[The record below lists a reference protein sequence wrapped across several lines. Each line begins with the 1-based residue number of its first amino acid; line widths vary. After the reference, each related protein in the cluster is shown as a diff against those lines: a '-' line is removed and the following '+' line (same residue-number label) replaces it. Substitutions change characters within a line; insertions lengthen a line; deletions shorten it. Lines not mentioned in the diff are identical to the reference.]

1 MSRRFDPIASSPR
14 LTGGASPA
22 PAAPEQAIFRLDLGR
37 SFKMHR
43 RLVLGFALAG
53 AVLAALYVAMNWRVY
68 TAESLVYIQP
78 TPSSVLGGAAP
89 MHWPYNYDP
98 ATYDSYIQQQMLSMT
113 RPDVLSG
120 AIAKLGPGPW
130 RRSGESGVHAAERLK
145 GLVEVARVGTSYQV
159 GITAHAPTPAAAAA
173 LANAV
178 AASYIENTS
187 HEMKAGDADRL
198 AMLSEER
205 DRVKKELDAD
215 RTEQAALNAQIGVAA
230 IGPVAPEHYDDDIAR
245 MHDALVKARTDHD
258 EAAARLTSLDASNGP
273 GAAARDAEADQLI
286 ASDPGLASLKQSL
299 LTRRAQLV
307 SQMANLTPSHPQ
319 YKQDQEE
326 MRKIDASLASQTQQ
340 LRAKAAARIEER
352 LRADLDRTSSLEARL
367 NGELA
372 QMTRAAAGATPKL
385 QRLSDLA
392 NDIAR
397 LQTRYNSVDEQLRNQ
412 MLEDSAPGAAHVAE
426 AAVPPLHPSEAGVI
440 RNAILLLLIFA
451 GLGLAIAVV
460 RHRLDSR
467 VYIASDVER
476 LLGYAPMAQLP
487 DFDEVSDKVAAEHL
501 LRLASAIDYAAKDG
515 RLTSCVFTGAGPGV
529 GVTMIASHVKAMLSA
544 LGQETVLV
552 NASGLAPEP
561 LGDTLAASTT
571 ELAHAAQPA
580 RPMPQPGEAVPSA
593 RDGASSRESLVLTDT
608 APLAVSAEAEYMARR
623 ADCTI
628 LVIESAKTT
637 RAELRAA
644 ATILQRLDN
653 EAVGFVLNR
662 VSLRKADESF
672 RHSVSEVERHVRQ
685 REQAA
690 AQAAPTAPLANPARE
705 APALT
710 EIAAAPVESAAA
722 RDESAVAQPA
732 PAAPATS
739 PSRDVAPEP
748 VAGAPAAGLIPRVAV
763 EREAP
768 PEPEPVPAAAQKAE
782 TVLPPAVDRADAALA
797 PSTPEPQPEP
807 VAESRSSTANLPE
820 PQPEEEEPWWMMGLP
835 MHAEIATVQPSVQR
849 MENWQSPSEYS
860 RPKPA
865 APAPEQVAAA
875 AEAPPTR
882 LSGLRGLLFTAGVK
896 SLEPKDDTAS
906 RRNRSGSGER
916 PVNLGQAF
924 AASTHRELAVEFPA
938 PSVPSDFD
946 QASAPQPV
954 APAVAPRTETETA
967 HAPVEQPAVVE
978 PAPQRVTAEPE
989 FLPPSPPEET
999 AKDKEPRRKT
1009 QNFAGSIFDDIQ
1021 ILPAKRGQ
1029 YRR

>member
-1 MSRRFDPIASSPR
+1 MSRRFDPIAPSSR
-14 LTGGASPA
+14 LTGGVSPA
-22 PAAPEQAIFRLDLGR
+22 AAPASFHGGAPEQAIFRLDLGR
-37 SFKMHR
+37 SFRMHR
-43 RLVLGFALAG
+43 RLVLGFVLAG
-53 AVLAALYVAMNWRVY
+53 AVLAALYVATNWRVY

-113 RPDVLSG
+113 RPDVLAG

-130 RRSGESGVHAAERLK
+130 RRSGESGVHAAGRLK
-145 GLVEVARVGTSYQV
+145 GMVEVARVGTSYQV
-159 GITAHAPTPAAAAA
+159 GIAAHASTPASAAA

-198 AMLSEER
+198 TMLKEER
-205 DRVKKELDAD
+205 DRVKKELDTD
-215 RTEQAALNAQIGVAA
+215 RAEQAALNAQIGVAA
-230 IGPVAPEHYDDDIAR
+230 IGPVTPEHYDDDIAR

-273 GAAARDAEADQLI
+273 GAAALDAEADQLI
-286 ASDPGLASLKQSL
+286 AGDPGLASLKQSL

-326 MRKIDASLASQTQQ
+326 IGKIDASLTSQTQQ
-340 LRAKAAARIEER
+340 LRAKAAARIGER

-372 QMTRAAAGATPKL
+372 QMTRAAAGATPRL

-392 NDIAR
+392 NDITR

-440 RNAILLLLIFA
+440 RNAALLLLIFA
-451 GLGLAIAVV
+451 GLGLAIAVA
-460 RHRLDSR
+460 RHKLDPR
-467 VYIASDVER
+467 VYIASDVEHV
-476 LLGYAPMAQLP
+476 LGYAPMAQLP

-515 RLTSCVFTGAGPGV
+515 RLTSCVFTGAGSDV
-529 GVTMIASHVKAMLSA
+529 GVTMIAGHVKAMLDALGMETVLASA
-544 LGQETVLV
+544 LGL
-552 NASGLAPEP
+552 ASEP
-561 LGDTLAASTT
+561 QGDALTASTT
-571 ELAHAAQPA
+571 EPA
-580 RPMPQPGEAVPSA
+580 RRAQLERQMPQPVAAVPSV
-593 RDGASSRESLVLTDT
+593 RDGAASRESLVLTDA

-644 ATILQRLDN
+644 AAILQRLN
-653 EAVGFVLNR
+653 AEAVGFVLNR
-662 VSLRKADESF
+662 VSLKNADESF
-672 RHSVSEVERHVRQ
+672 RHSVSEVDRHVRQ
-685 REQAA
+685 REQASARNA
-690 AQAAPTAPLANPARE
+690 AQSAPITPA
-705 APALT
+705 
-710 EIAAAPVESAAA
+710 ESTTA
-722 RDESAVAQPA
+722 RDVSTVAQPSLTV
-732 PAAPATS
+732 PAAP
-739 PSRDVAPEP
+739 PLHDVAMEPATVAP
-748 VAGAPAAGLIPRVAV
+748 VAGPIPQAAVKPG
-763 EREAP
+763 AP
-768 PEPEPVPAAAQKAE
+768 PEP
-782 TVLPPAVDRADAALA
+782 LPELA
-797 PSTPEPQPEP
+797 
-807 VAESRSSTANLPE
+807 AESCFSTADLPG

-835 MHAEIATVQPSVQR
+835 MHAEIAPVQPSAQR
-849 MENWQSPSEYS
+849 MENWQSDSEYS
-860 RPKPA
+860 KPKPA
-865 APAPEQVAAA
+865 APEPVAAA
-875 AEAPPTR
+875 AEAPSSR
-882 LSGLRGLLFTAGVK
+882 LSGLRGLLFTTGVK
-896 SLEPKDDTAS
+896 SLMPKSDTAP
-906 RRNRSGSGER
+906 RRNRNESGER
-916 PVNLGQAF
+916 PVNLAQAF
-924 AASTHRELAVEFPA
+924 AASTYREQAIEFPA
-938 PSVPSDFD
+938 PSVQPDFD
-946 QASAPQPV
+946 EAIASHPV
-954 APAVAPRTETETA
+954 ATRPAAPAVAPQTNIETA
-967 HAPVEQPAVVE
+967 PVHGEQAGVVE
-978 PAPQRVTAEPE
+978 PAPQQVTAEPE

-999 AKDKEPRRKT
+999 VKDKELRRGKRSL
-1009 QNFAGSIFDDIQ
+1009 AESVFDDIQ

>member
-1 MSRRFDPIASSPR
+1 MIRRFDSIASSPR

-22 PAAPEQAIFRLDLGR
+22 PAAQASFHGGAPEQAIFRLDLGR
-37 SFKMHR
+37 SFAMHR
-43 RLVLGFALAG
+43 SLVLGFALAG
-53 AVLAALYVAMNWRVY
+53 AFLAALYVAMNWRVY

-78 TPSSVLGGAAP
+78 TPSPVLEGAAP
-89 MHWPYNYDP
+89 VHWPYNYDP

-113 RPDVLSG
+113 RPGVLAG

-145 GLVEVARVGTSYQV
+145 GMVEVARVGTSYQV
-159 GITAHAPTPAAAAA
+159 GITAHASTPAAAAV

-198 AMLSEER
+198 AMLKEER

-230 IGPVAPEHYDDDIAR
+230 IGPIAPEHYDDDIAR

-273 GAAARDAEADQLI
+273 GAAALDAEADQLI

-326 MRKIDASLASQTQQ
+326 IRKIDASLASQTQQ
-340 LRAKAAARIEER
+340 LRTKAAARIEER

-372 QMTRAAAGATPKL
+372 RMTRAAAGATPKL

-397 LQTRYNSVDEQLRNQ
+397 LQTRFNSVDEQLRNQ

-460 RHRLDSR
+460 RHKLDPR

-515 RLTSCVFTGAGPGV
+515 GLTSCVFTGAGPGV

-561 LGDTLAASTT
+561 LGDTLADSTT

-580 RPMPQPGEAVPSA
+580 RPMPQPGEAVSSA
-593 RDGASSRESLVLTDT
+593 RDGASSQENLVLTDT

-644 ATILQRLDN
+644 AAILQRLDT

-662 VSLRKADESF
+662 VSLRNADESF

-685 REQAA
+685 REQSA
-690 AQAAPTAPLANPARE
+690 AQAAPSL
-705 APALT
+705 
-710 EIAAAPVESAAA
+710 
-722 RDESAVAQPA
+722 
-732 PAAPATS
+732 PAAPATP

-748 VAGAPAAGLIPRVAV
+748 AAAASMPPAAVG
-763 EREAP
+763 REAP
-768 PEPEPVPAAAQKAE
+768 PKPRPIPAAAQMAE
-782 TVLPPAVDRADAALA
+782 TVVPPPVDRADAAPA
-797 PSTPEPQPEP
+797 PSTPEPPPEP
-807 VAESRSSTANLPE
+807 VAESSSSTANLPE
-820 PQPEEEEPWWMMGLP
+820 PQPEEEPWWMMGLP

-849 MENWQSPSEYS
+849 MENWQSDSEYS

-865 APAPEQVAAA
+865 VPAPEPVAAA

-896 SLEPKDDTAS
+896 SLAPKDDTAS
-906 RRNRSGSGER
+906 RRNQSGSGER
-916 PVNLGQAF
+916 PVNLAQAF
-924 AASTHRELAVEFPA
+924 AASTRRELAVEFPA

-954 APAVAPRTETETA
+954 TPAVAPPTEIETA
-967 HAPVEQPAVVE
+967 QAPVERTAVVE

-999 AKDKEPRRKT
+999 AKDKEPRRET
-1009 QNFAGSIFDDIQ
+1009 RNFAGSIFDDIQ

>member
-1 MSRRFDPIASSPR
+1 MSRRLDPIAPSPR
-14 LTGGASPA
+14 LTGGASSA
-22 PAAPEQAIFRLDLGR
+22 PAAPANFHGGAPEQAIFRLDLGR

-43 RLVLGFALAG
+43 RLVLGFVLAG
-53 AVLAALYVAMNWRVY
+53 AVLAAIYVTTNWRVY

-78 TPSSVLGGAAP
+78 TPSSALGGAAP

-113 RPDVLSG
+113 RPDVLAG
-120 AIAKLGPGPW
+120 AIAKLSPGPW

-145 GLVEVARVGTSYQV
+145 GMVEVARVGTSYQV
-159 GITAHAPTPAAAAA
+159 GITAHASTPAAAAA

-187 HEMKAGDADRL
+187 HEMKVGDADRL
-198 AMLSEER
+198 AMLTEER

-215 RTEQAALNAQIGVAA
+215 RNEQAALNAQIGVAA

-273 GAAARDAEADQLI
+273 GAAALDAEADQLI

-307 SQMANLTPSHPQ
+307 AQMANLTPSHPQ
-319 YKQDQEE
+319 FKQDQEE
-326 MRKIDASLASQTQQ
+326 MRKIDDSLAAQTQQ
-340 LRAKAAARIEER
+340 LRAKAAARIEAR

-397 LQTRYNSVDEQLRNQ
+397 LQSRYNSVDEQLRNQ

-426 AAVPPLHPSEAGVI
+426 AAAPPLHPSEAGVI
-440 RNAILLLLIFA
+440 RNAALLLLIFA

-460 RHRLDSR
+460 RRKLDPR
-467 VYIASDVER
+467 VYVASDVEL

-487 DFDEVSDKVAAEHL
+487 DFDEVSDKVVAEHL

-515 RLTSCVFTGAGPGV
+515 GLTSCVFTGAGPGV
-529 GVTMIASHVKAMLSA
+529 GVTMIANHMKAMLDV
-544 LGQETVLV
+544 LGKETVLV
-552 NASGLAPEP
+552 SASGLAPEP
-561 LGDTLAASTT
+561 QDDALAASTT
-571 ELAHAAQPA
+571 ELAWSAQPE
-580 RPMPQPGEAVPSA
+580 RQIPQPGEAVPSA
-593 RDGASSRESLVLTDT
+593 RDGASSRENLVLTDT
-608 APLAVSAEAEYMARR
+608 APLVVSAEAEYMARR

-628 LVIESAKTT
+628 LVIESGKTT

-644 ATILQRLDN
+644 AAILQRLDT

-662 VSLRKADESF
+662 VSLRNADESF
-672 RHSVSEVERHVRQ
+672 RHSVSEVERHVRL
-685 REQAA
+685 REQASARTA
-690 AQAAPTAPLANPARE
+690 AQAPPAVPVAKAVFQVAEERE
-705 APALT
+705 SVRESDPVPAPALEVPAVSQKAQPSPHSSVT
-710 EIAAAPVESAAA
+710 AAAEEAETALPQAIDRTDA
-722 RDESAVAQPA
+722 
-732 PAAPATS
+732 S
-739 PSRDVAPEP
+739 PSRSA
-748 VAGAPAAGLIPRVAV
+748 
-763 EREAP
+763 
-768 PEPEPVPAAAQKAE
+768 
-782 TVLPPAVDRADAALA
+782 
-797 PSTPEPQPEP
+797 PEPQPQP
-807 VAESRSSTANLPE
+807 AAESDSSRANIPE
-820 PQPEEEEPWWMMGLP
+820 PQSEEEDEPWWMMGLP
-835 MHAEIATVQPSVQR
+835 MHAEIATVQPGAQR
-849 MENWQSPSEYS
+849 MENRRPSSEYS
-860 RPKPA
+860 RPEPA
-865 APAPEQVAAA
+865 APAPEPAATT

-882 LSGLRGLLFTAGVK
+882 LSRLRGLLFTAGLK
-896 SLEPKDDTAS
+896 RLPLNNESTPERDKAADGD
-906 RRNRSGSGER
+906 R
-916 PVNLGQAF
+916 PVNLAQAF
-924 AASTHRELAVEFPA
+924 AASTYREQAIEFPA
-938 PSVPSDFD
+938 PSVPPDFN
-946 QASAPQPV
+946 QAIAPQPIAV
-954 APAVAPRTETETA
+954 HSMTPAEAPQTKPETA
-967 HAPVEQPAVVE
+967 QARAERTAVVE

-989 FLPPSPPEET
+989 ILPPSQPEES
-999 AKDKEPRRKT
+999 AKDTEPRRKT
-1009 QNFAGSIFDDIQ
+1009 RNFAGSVFDDIQ